1 MWRLIRR
8 DMKWREGRKSMR
20 RPSDQ
25 RKSCEEGVS
34 TAASSVSRVLASI
47 ADRFSEAE
55 GIIFNKLSLVIYIMY
70 KLNSVG
76 VGWAFYGA

>member
-1 MWRLIRR
+1 
-8 DMKWREGRKSMR
+8 MKWREGRKSMR

-47 ADRFSEAE
+47 ALDRFSEAE
-55 GIIFNKLSLVIYIMY
+55 GIIFNKLSPVIYIMY

-76 VGWAFYGA
+76 VGWAFYRV

>member
-1 MWRLIRR
+1 
-8 DMKWREGRKSMR
+8 MKWREGRKSMR

-47 ADRFSEAE
+47 ALDLFSEAE
-55 GIIFNKLSLVIYIMY
+55 GIIFNVRGYRIERITVIRS
-70 KLNSVG
+70 N
-76 VGWAFYGA
+76 